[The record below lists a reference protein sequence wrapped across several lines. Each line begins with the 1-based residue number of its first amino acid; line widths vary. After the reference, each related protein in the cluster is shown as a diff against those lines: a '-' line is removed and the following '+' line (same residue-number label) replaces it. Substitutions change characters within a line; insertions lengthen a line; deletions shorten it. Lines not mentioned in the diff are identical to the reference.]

1 MKEIRFI
8 REIEVLQSLQQT
20 LLQMKELKAQG
31 RDQNIVAEE
40 RESVSNIDGSIYLNN
55 TISSE
60 TMACTAGK
68 KKEKEPVPETETQ
81 RLMRRLVLKT
91 KRINREIQNIDKC
104 ITETK
109 ESKKLTGQ
117 KNTPSETLV
126 TDTEKRM
133 SEF

>member
-109 ESKKLTGQ
+109 ESKK
-117 KNTPSETLV
+117 
-126 TDTEKRM
+126 
-133 SEF
+133 